1 MMENE
6 QKENEFIVE
15 DKIGLYNTDC
25 VELAKEMPDNSID
38 FSIYSPPFADMF
50 VYSDNIRDMGNCKSY
65 DDFFIQYEFLIKE
78 MYRVIRPGRLVA
90 IHCIDMPLFKG
101 KDGRSGLRD
110 FQGDIIRAHEKHG
123 FTFHSR
129 VTIWKDP
136 VIEVT
141 RTKAHGLLYATTLK
155 DSANSRQGVADYL
168 VVMGKKAENSD
179 KDYVPIHHPKDT
191 FYDYAGSSKIP
202 EPYDYKDQKQYE
214 RLSSINIWQR
224 YASPVWFDIRQ
235 TCTLNTKVA
244 KSDKDGKHI
253 CPLQLDV
260 ITRSLQL
267 WTNEHDTVFS
277 PFNGIGSEGYC
288 SIKMNRKYIGAELKK
303 EYFDVSIDNLKS
315 AMSDNI
321 NLFTMRE
328 DDE

>member
-1 MMENE
+1 MS
-6 QKENEFIVE
+6 KKNEFIVE

-25 VELAKEMPDNSID
+25 VELAKELPDNSID

-50 VYSDNIRDMGNCKSY
+50 VYSDNVRDIGNCKNY
-65 DDFFIQYEFLIKE
+65 DEFFIQYKFLIKE
-78 MYRVIRPGRLVA
+78 MYRALRPGRLVA

-101 KDGRSGLRD
+101 KDGVSGLRD
-110 FQGDIIRAHEKHG
+110 FQGDIIRAHEECG

-136 VIEVT
+136 VVEVT

-168 VVMGKKAENSD
+168 VVMGKKAESTD
-179 KDYVPIHHPKDT
+179 KDYKRISHSPET
-191 FYDYAGSSKIP
+191 FYDYAGSSTIP
-202 EPYDYKDQKQYE
+202 EPYDYKDKKAYD
-214 RLSSINIWQR
+214 RLYSINIWQR

-235 TCTLNTKVA
+235 SNTLNTKVA
-244 KSDKDGKHI
+244 KNDKDEKHI

-267 WTNEHDTVFS
+267 WSNDGDTVFS

-288 SIKMNRKYIGAELKK
+288 SIKMNRRYIGAELKK
-303 EYFDVSIDNLKS
+303 EYFNVAIDNLKS
-315 AMSDNI
+315 ALDDNI
-321 NLFTMRE
+321 NLFTLE
-328 DDE
+328 QSK